1 MSALRAAI
9 PQHLRTFVEPQIE
22 QLSLRMESVRS
33 GLYATLPESLGEGFL
48 WTAALG
54 EDCLVSMHS
63 IRLKKPLILE
73 ERPTDF
79 FCIFSGSSATLRLL
93 PNARAEVTAERE
105 NVLSFSQAGGTT
117 RFLMQAGNLY
127 KSTSITYTPG
137 YFEGL
142 RKRFPDDFGDAE
154 ATMRAFGSASPSA
167 EVRAILR
174 SFNPERASLPGAAP
188 YFHAKALEAATA
200 LSACSHTGFEDEAGR
215 TNRAIVERAEEII
228 SARFS
233 EGLTAKAIADELF
246 VSRSRLYDAFR
257 SVRGTGVAERLR
269 AERMSAACSLLGS
282 GETDVARVARA
293 VGYARTSA
301 FDEAFRRMFGCS
313 PTQWR
318 CRHLERPQI
327 EPSQKHCE
335 FAQK

>member
-1 MSALRAAI
+1 MSTLQAAI

-22 QLSLRMESVRS
+22 QLSLRMESVRC

-54 EDCLVSMHS
+54 EECLVSMHS

-79 FCIFSGSSATLRLL
+79 FCVFSGSSATLQSL
-93 PNARAEVTAERE
+93 PNAPAHAAAERE
-105 NVLSFSQAGGTT
+105 NVVSFSQAGGTT
-117 RFLMQAGNLY
+117 RCLMQAGALY
-127 KSTSITYTPG
+127 ESTSLTYTPG

-142 RKRFPDDFGDAE
+142 KKRFPDDFGDAE
-154 ATMRAFGSASPSA
+154 DAMRALDPVSPPA
-167 EVRAILR
+167 EMLSILR
-174 SFNPERASLPGAAP
+174 SFTPERAARPGAAP
-188 YFHAKALEAATA
+188 YFHAKALETATA
-200 LSACSHTGFEDEAGR
+200 LLARSRTWVEDEAGR
-215 TNRAIVERAEEII
+215 TDRAIVERAEEII

-233 EGLTAKAIADELF
+233 EGLTVKVIADELF

-257 SVRGTGVAERLR
+257 NVRGMGVAERLR
-269 AERMSAACSLLGS
+269 AERMGAACSLLGS
-282 GETDVARVARA
+282 GEADVARIARA

-301 FDEAFRRMFGCS
+301 FDEAFRRTFGCS

-318 CRHLERPQI
+318 RRPECPRI
-327 EPSQKHCE
+327 EP
-335 FAQK
+335 FRPTGRAAF

>member
-1 MSALRAAI
+1 MSALRKAL

-22 QLSLRMESVRS
+22 QLSLRVEPVRC

-63 IRLKKPLILE
+63 IRLKKPFVLE

-79 FCIFSGSSATLRLL
+79 FCVFSGSSATLRSL
-93 PNARAEVTAERE
+93 PNARAEATAERE

-117 RFLMQAGNLY
+117 RCLMQAGDLY
-127 KSTSITYTPG
+127 ESTSITYTPG
-137 YFEGL
+137 YFEGM
-142 RKRFPDDFGDAE
+142 RKRFPDDFGGAE
-154 ATMRAFGSASPSA
+154 ATMRALGSAGPPA
-167 EVRAILR
+167 EVRSILR
-174 SFNPERASLPGAAP
+174 SFTPERASLPGAAP

-200 LSACSHTGFEDEAGR
+200 LSTCPRTGAEDEAGR
-215 TNRAIVERAEEII
+215 TDRAIVERAEEII

-269 AERMSAACSLLGS
+269 AERMRAACSLLDS
-282 GETDVARVARA
+282 GETNMAYVARA

-301 FDEAFRRMFGCS
+301 FDEAFHRMFGCS
-313 PTQWR
+313 PTQWQR
-318 CRHLERPQI
+318 RGPEHLEN
-327 EPSQKHCE
+327 
-335 FAQK
+335 

>member
-1 MSALRAAI
+1 MSALRTAI

-22 QLSLRMESVRS
+22 QLSLRMESVRC
-33 GLYATLPESLGEGFL
+33 GLYATLPKSLGEGFL

-54 EDCLVSMHS
+54 EECLVSMHS

-79 FCIFSGSSATLRLL
+79 FCVFSGSSATLRSL
-93 PNARAEVTAERE
+93 PNAHTEATAERE
-105 NVLSFSQAGGTT
+105 NVLSFSQTGGTT
-117 RFLMQAGNLY
+117 RCLMRAGDLY
-127 KSTSITYTPG
+127 ESTSITYTPG
-137 YFEGL
+137 YFESL
-142 RKRFPDDFGDAE
+142 RKSFPDDFGDAE
-154 ATMRAFGSASPSA
+154 ATMRALGSAGPPA

-174 SFNPERASLPGAAP
+174 SFTPERASLPGAAP
-188 YFHAKALEAATA
+188 YFHAKALETATA
-200 LSACSHTGFEDEAGR
+200 LLTRSRTWTENEAER
-215 TNRAIVERAEEII
+215 TDRAIVEQAEKII

-233 EGLTAKAIADELF
+233 EGLTVKAIADELF

-257 SVRGTGVAERLR
+257 NVRGMGVAERLR
-269 AERMSAACSLLGS
+269 AERMGAACSLLGS

-301 FDEAFRRMFGCS
+301 FDEAFRRTFGCS

-318 CRHLERPQI
+318 RRPGRSQI
-327 EPSQKHCE
+327 EP
-335 FAQK
+335 FRPAGRAAF

>member
-1 MSALRAAI
+1 MSTLQAAI

-22 QLSLRMESVRS
+22 QLSLRMESVRC

-54 EDCLVSMHS
+54 EECLVSMHS

-79 FCIFSGSSATLRLL
+79 FCVFSGSSATLRSL
-93 PNARAEVTAERE
+93 PNAHAEATSERE
-105 NVLSFSQAGGTT
+105 NVLSFSQTGGATRCLMRAGD
-117 RFLMQAGNLY
+117 LY
-127 KSTSITYTPG
+127 ESTSITFTPG
-137 YFEGL
+137 YFESL

-154 ATMRAFGSASPSA
+154 ATMRALGSAGPPA

-174 SFNPERASLPGAAP
+174 SFTPERASLPGAAP
-188 YFHAKALEAATA
+188 YFHAKALETATA
-200 LSACSHTGFEDEAGR
+200 LLTRSRTWVEGEAGR
-215 TNRAIVERAEEII
+215 TDRAIVEQAEKII

-233 EGLTAKAIADELF
+233 EGLTVKAIADELF

-257 SVRGTGVAERLR
+257 RVRRMGVAERLR
-269 AERMSAACSLLGS
+269 TERMGAACCLLGS

-301 FDEAFRRMFGCS
+301 FDEAFRRTFGCS

-318 CRHLERPQI
+318 RRPECPRI
-327 EPSQKHCE
+327 EP
-335 FAQK
+335 FRPTGRAAF